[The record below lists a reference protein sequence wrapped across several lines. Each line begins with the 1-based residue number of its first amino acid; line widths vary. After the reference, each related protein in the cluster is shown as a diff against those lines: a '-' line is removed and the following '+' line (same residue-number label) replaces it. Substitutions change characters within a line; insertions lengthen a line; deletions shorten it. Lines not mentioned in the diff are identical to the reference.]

1 MQADRRKQ
9 LADLPFRTQL
19 KERPLITQ
27 NIAPLYLPPRSTTLR
42 KAADGEVL
50 ADLEKATHAKLLSD
64 LRQAQ
69 GFDLQIFALD
79 TENEV
84 AHSQRTM
91 ASTRLKSK
99 VVLRIFAIVYGPLS
113 AYKAVGVYIGRF
125 GLNLQDPIFCDRNVE
140 YHNPQR
146 LRRVGKPVLYT
157 HSLGSAQMCTSVEE
171 FGASACDLF
180 ALLEGEKNYAETDAP
195 HALSTNL
202 YQYLP
207 PACAASV
214 PSANTF

>member
-9 LADLPFRTQL
+9 LADLPFQTQL
-19 KERPLITQ
+19 RERPLITQ
-27 NIAPLYLPPRSTTLR
+27 NIAPLYLPPQSTTLR
-42 KAADGEVL
+42 RVADGEVL

-64 LRQAQ
+64 LRHAQ

-91 ASTRLKSK
+91 ASKRLKSRPI
-99 VVLRIFAIVYGPLS
+99 LQIFAIIYGPLS
-113 AYKAVGVYIGRF
+113 AYKAVGAYIGKF

-146 LRRVGKPVLYT
+146 LRRIGQPVLYT

-171 FGASACDLF
+171 LGTKAFDLF
-180 ALLEGEKNYAETDAP
+180 ALLEDEKSYVETDAP
-195 HALSTNL
+195 QALSTEL
-202 YQYLP
+202 YQ
-207 PACAASV
+207 
-214 PSANTF
+214 

>member
-1 MQADRRKQ
+1 
-9 LADLPFRTQL
+9 L

-27 NIAPLYLPPRSTTLR
+27 NITPLYLPPRSTTLR
-42 KAADGEVL
+42 KAPDGEVL
-50 ADLEKATHAKLLSD
+50 ADLENAIHARLLSD
-64 LRQAQ
+64 LRRGR

-91 ASTRLKSK
+91 ASKRHKSRA
-99 VVLRIFAIVYGPLS
+99 VLRIFAIVYGPLS
-113 AYKAVGVYIGRF
+113 SYKAVGAYIGRF

-146 LRRVGKPVLYT
+146 LRRIGQPVLYT

-171 FGASACDLF
+171 FGVSACDLF
-180 ALLEGEKNYAETDAP
+180 ALLEGEKNYAETDTP

-202 YQYLP
+202 YQYFP
-207 PACAASV
+207 PACYCWSSWAGRQCSL
-214 PSANTF
+214 S